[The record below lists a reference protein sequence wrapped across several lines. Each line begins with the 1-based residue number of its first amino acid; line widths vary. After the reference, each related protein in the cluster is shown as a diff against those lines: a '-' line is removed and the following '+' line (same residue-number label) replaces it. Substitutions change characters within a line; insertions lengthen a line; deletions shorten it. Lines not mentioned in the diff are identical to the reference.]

1 MLSACP
7 LPSTLTVRRGSSWGM
22 VRRLGSWSVGKGLVV
37 RGEGRASEVWDA
49 IGRWARIGFPVISGA
64 GSGAVWYDKTR

>member
-1 MLSACP
+1 
-7 LPSTLTVRRGSSWGM
+7 M